1 VDNHLDVEIQQRLEI
16 EWARYAHAA
25 LCGDAHRHG
34 GDGAAPSAAR
44 ATTKLIG
51 LERDEYDLPILPPL
65 NPNIKTDDI
74 NTLIRSYLGIHY
86 GKHGAKICAIWLI
99 CST

>member
-1 VDNHLDVEIQQRLEI
+1 VDNHLDVEVQHGFEA
-16 EWARYAHAA
+16 EWASYAHAA
-25 LCGDAHRHG
+25 LCGDAHRDG

-44 ATTKLIG
+44 ATTRLID

-86 GKHGAKICAIWLI
+86 GKQWARICAM
-99 CST
+99 